1 MPAIIH
7 AAGRRCRP
15 VWDNGPV
22 TIPSGCY
29 LGLTGRGH
37 GPLLRVEW
45 RHSQGADERPNKR
58 GDNDD

>member
-1 MPAIIH
+1 MPATMMQWEEEAWARIGTT
-7 AAGRRCRP
+7 AR
-15 VWDNGPV
+15 D
-22 TIPSGCY
+22 Y
-29 LGLTGRGH
+29 LLAGRGH